1 MVPGAETQGE
11 VRRCEERSDS
21 KSIISPSYITMLE
34 RSDSKEKRNDNTN
47 NVQYRLSSRKSLS
60 SSLRSSNISPSY
72 VTNNPHP
79 FAHGRFEKIHK
90 NREAK
95 LKEKKSGS
103 LLNSTPYV
111 DKGTVERSLFTTG
124 R

>member
-1 MVPGAETQGE
+1 
-11 VRRCEERSDS
+11 
-21 KSIISPSYITMLE
+21 MLE